1 MSCGGIV
8 LAREVLW
15 ATSFRARG
23 RGLLD
28 VPRLRA
34 GQALI
39 LSPAKQVHTF
49 GMAYPV
55 DVVFCDSSWIIRH
68 LRRALTPN
76 RITRVVLSA
85 RHAVELPAGT
95 VPASVERGHP
105 LKIVSRAGVDKPC

>member
-76 RITRVVLSA
+76 RITRVVPSA

-95 VPASVERGHP
+95 VPASVERGHR
-105 LKIVSRAGVDKPC
+105 LRIVSRAGVDMPG